1 MIGIKKHYTSV
12 NQMVADKAFANNLFR
27 DTDYEKAKSLGTDM
41 EYLLAMA
48 NTQGNLSADF
58 DVNVYDRLGE
68 DDRFNYF
75 IHKNFG
81 EKGTQS
87 YNDTDAYFN
96 NKIEKI
102 KTDEIYNSLSGFAK
116 TVNTVGGWIGSLL
129 VGAYG
134 VVEGLADAL
143 ALVGGGVAG
152 IFDNDIWDDTKKL
165 VAEDLTGYTAAQ
177 NALSDFRKTYTF
189 ENKQQWMGA
198 INDVFG
204 AVGQMAPMLVTGGAT
219 GVAKAAGTVVYYGAT
234 FGQTGEQA
242 IRQNPDINY
251 GTLMGYTSAITLVE
265 LGTEWASGKIFG
277 EGLIGATGFNPKKV
291 SGNMFGTILHNMG
304 TEAAEEAVAEIFDGV
319 LEYWMVTQD
328 RESLPTVE
336 KVLYAALIGGLTGG
350 FLAGGRI
357 ALTPRMSV
365 TSDGQVEYNKNL
377 SKEDLKNATKLGL
390 GKSWALQNL
399 FQQSTDALNS
409 VDEVTKL
416 QTKYS
421 GLSLEQIKTQH
432 AKEYEKAVKTDI
444 ETKEVHAKSFLALA
458 KLMKEIGEQNFKE
471 ATSLLQK
478 SAENA
483 QLMADNYINHRAE
496 GNKKAS
502 EVFAANFPDKSFT
515 PTAIPSKT
523 NQAFA
528 ETIRQAF
535 PNVKLVFGTF
545 GDKNGEPVRAINGA
559 ETYIFIDES
568 FVETKGFEQAL
579 VEGVRYQLADQL
591 MSEMEILDKD
601 EVDGLVRLFTDTDV
615 PYSKLSKEQKRTIAQ
630 ILCFDVVN
638 TRKLF
643 RNSPKTHKKIFKYFT
658 DQSEYVKKFG
668 RQTEANKIRYHDLLS
683 IRNMYIQNIV
693 DTIGNMEDARAI
705 AKEYNLSEDELQ
717 TKIIDK
723 MMTTN
728 ANDVVKLTKLQQV
741 KEACQKRDAFNE
753 LYNSRVDNTEDFDF
767 DRMYD
772 ADYYSPDFVG
782 TVSQNNADFKQAL
795 QEYILT
801 KYGIAFVDKT
811 EFDIACDN
819 MLSVEMVEQ
828 FSKDFLT
835 KEFLDT
841 NPSYADKKAAVVE
854 AIYMLSQ
861 TGADLDGDSVIVTDT
876 EIKGT
881 GKLGFINIQ
890 LFAEKKT
897 KDSKDLGYHYGDI
910 SYGKKADHR
919 GMMAGRGTGHFG
931 TGFYL
936 VSDPKRLK
944 EGGSEYAKR
953 NQDVVDVSKYKLF
966 KPNTSEDAD
975 ALHDALKAIN
985 DLGYANAISMTVDDV
1000 YDLDYENPDLLNLLK
1015 TNGFSEYTLDRVS
1028 NFIKNKEYGAA
1039 EQELIKEIT
1048 KVDELLND
1056 VVNAAQVLSK
1066 LFNVEFGVV
1075 ENNITQALASESN
1088 DSYSTVFMKKM
1099 GYNGVDVRHLESH
1112 DNWRYGSVIYDID
1125 PETIISS
1132 TKPSSTQNI
1141 ESNKSKSKPNITDK
1155 DIEKLASTDYRSGK
1169 KDFGKAKGYEGSEH
1183 EVASVI
1189 EYEEKNGAL
1198 LRSKIKTL
1206 EDLKTVL
1213 NAINEGKIGSPERG
1227 FVMDLIQSTVLP
1239 FNFKGNKYAS
1249 AKALFDEVQSARLT
1263 HIGEEMASRSQLFAQ
1278 TNPMKSLSE
1287 ELSQKH
1293 GTEIKPSEK
1302 MMIKW
1307 VPMYADRTN
1316 WLNRI
1321 QQEYDQLID
1330 KRKHTQD
1337 PYTREQINEELKY
1350 LRSLT
1355 AAVAEDDTATI
1366 LDLTIQKLQKSDEN
1380 KIQNETTIQ
1389 EMTRDFVADLIQHTD
1404 TSGPTKYNPN
1414 KKYILKPEHVE
1425 KIVDFWKKVN
1435 AFRYLAMLSSPATW
1449 GRNAIT
1455 NTLVCMNAIVE
1466 DVIGGK
1472 MEQSRLLRQ
1481 ESQANFT
1488 GNYDKNFSNAV
1499 EKRYA
1504 TKIKNDT
1511 AGDKYHSTELEAV
1524 RQKWA
1529 EENDP
1534 MKKSKLLGKVKAIE
1548 QKMLNDQ
1555 PWTKRRVMRNLKN
1568 MLAGSMNMIS
1578 KSAYAELKAMYK
1590 GETAEEIYNNMLE
1603 KGSPLAE
1610 EFKEVY
1616 IDNKGADMVG
1626 VLELAAKLTS
1636 TSGILEQIYN
1646 KALYRGNKLLFKT
1659 DNILSKKIGK
1669 LQDKHPMTAALITAI
1684 VPFARTSF
1692 NTSAYIVN
1700 HSPIGLAKGV
1710 IQALQTRNMYYGDMR
1725 QAITDYHRTEY
1736 VKQHKEANKDFK
1748 FVEAEFKQ
1756 WCDKHLSGDVVSAIN
1771 GDYKA
1776 IKRVFDRYVELG
1788 RVSQSLVGSSD
1799 IFARATAI
1807 ESISQGLT
1815 GTGMMVLGILLATMI
1830 DGFKI
1835 DEDDYLGPVL
1845 QVGDLRFKLD
1855 DLSPFST
1862 LFSVGAVINS
1872 SEGFLDGFEKFA
1884 GILIDAS
1891 MLNVVESAIQY
1902 SDSIPDYLGNQQI
1915 NFVQQFI
1922 PAIFKSFTKVIDNA
1936 KKDKSGNFYEKLI
1949 KTTASNLPLFSYLVA
1964 DKIDPYTGEKEKI
1977 YQSGLLE
1984 ALFNQVLPVG
1994 IRSETMSDFE
2004 REARR
2009 VGAETTGLT
2018 GRFKVNDIDYDVK
2031 DKQKY
2036 SKYRAK
2042 YINEQY
2048 YLITSG
2054 KQKVTVENDKGKRIT
2069 TTYDKLTDKQKQ
2081 NVINRLYTDAT
2092 SMTKIKWWTDQGNT
2106 YVVTDRDLYNEY
2118 RKMFSNIVYKK
2129 NWSKSK
2135 FVES

>member
-1 MIGIKKHYTSV
+1 MAGFQKIYTSE
-12 NQMVADKAFANNLFR
+12 N
-27 DTDYEKAKSLGTDM
+27 
-41 EYLLAMA
+41 EYLYDLGKSTGYFDEDYYELSKEAGSDYQYLQMMA
-48 NTQGNLSADF
+48 SLHQTGVSATFDPVLYSKLSGD
-58 DVNVYDRLGE
+58 E
-68 DDRFNYF
+68 RFNYLATENF
-75 IHKNFG
+75 MDKSSQEYVNSSQYFKQREQEIKN
-81 EKGTQS
+81 
-87 YNDTDAYFN
+87 
-96 NKIEKI
+96 
-102 KTDEIYNSLSGFAK
+102 DEIYNSLTGFEK
-116 TVNTVGGWIGSLL
+116 TLSTVGGWFGSLGL
-129 VGAYG
+129 GVYG
-134 VVEGLADAL
+134 LGEGLIDAV
-143 ALVGGGVAG
+143 ALIGGGIAG
-152 IFDNDIWDDTKKL
+152 LVDNQIWEDTKDFMAK
-165 VAEDLTGYTAAQ
+165 DITGYNAAQ
-177 NALSDFRKTYTF
+177 KALTEFRQTYTF

-198 INDVFG
+198 INDIFG
-204 AVGQMAPMLVTGGAT
+204 AIGQMAPMLVTGGASAVIKGIGT
-219 GVAKAAGTVVYYGAT
+219 AAYYVGMAGNT
-234 FGQTGEQA
+234 AEQA
-242 IRQNPDINY
+242 VVNNPDIDY
-251 GTLMGYTSAITLVE
+251 WKLVAYTGAVTGVE
-265 LGTEWASGKIFG
+265 ALTEWGSGKIFG
-277 EGLIGATGFNPKKV
+277 EGLIGLKGFNPKQI
-291 SGNMFGTILHNMG
+291 SGGMFKTILHNMG
-304 TEAAEEAVAEIFDGV
+304 TEAAEEAVSELFGGI
-319 LEYWMVTQD
+319 LEYYLVTED
-328 RESLPTVE
+328 KESLPTIE
-336 KVLYAALIGGLTGG
+336 KVLYAALIGGITGG
-350 FLAGGRI
+350 VLAGGRI
-357 ALTPRMSV
+357 VLTPRMSV
-365 TSDGQVEYNKNL
+365 TSDGQVKYNK
-377 SKEDLKNATKLGL
+377 DLTTEERDNAKKLGL
-390 GKSWALQNL
+390 RKSWAVQSLL
-399 FQQSTDALNS
+399 QQSSDALNR

-421 GLSLEQIKTQH
+421 TLSLDQIKTQH
-432 AKEYEKAVKTDI
+432 AEEYQTAVDADI
-444 ETKEVHAKSFLALA
+444 EIKTKQAKSFLSLA
-458 KLMKEIGEQNFKE
+458 KLMHEIGETNFKE
-471 ATSLLQK
+471 AVDLLNGAVED
-478 SAENA
+478 AE
-483 QLMADNYINHRAE
+483 QMVDNYINHRAE

-502 EVFAANFPDKSFT
+502 EVFAANFPNRSFT
-515 PTAIPSKT
+515 PSAIPSKT
-523 NQAFA
+523 NQTLA
-528 ETIRQAF
+528 ESIRTAF
-535 PNVKLVFGTF
+535 PHLKVAFGKF
-545 GDKNGEPVRAINGA
+545 GDKDGDPVRAINGT
-559 ETYIFIDES
+559 ETYLFIDEN
-568 FVETKGFEQAL
+568 FVEKYGAQAL
-579 VEGVRYQLADQL
+579 VKVIKYQIADQL
-591 MSEMEILDKD
+591 MSEMEIFDKA
-601 EVDGLVRLFTDTDV
+601 EVDGLVKLFIDTDI
-615 PYSKLSKEQKRTIAQ
+615 PYSKLPTEQKRIVAQ
-630 ILCFDVVN
+630 ILCFDAIN

-643 RNSPKTHKKIFKYFT
+643 RNSSKTHRKIFKYFT
-658 DQSEYVKKFG
+658 DKSNYFRVFG
-668 RQTEANKIRYHDLLS
+668 SKTKINRIRYHEMLS

-693 DTIGNMEDARAI
+693 DTIGNMEDVRAI
-705 AKEYNLSEDELQ
+705 AKEYGITEDELQ

-723 MMTTN
+723 MITTN
-728 ANDVVKLTKLQQV
+728 ANDKVRLTKLQQV

-753 LYNSRVDNTEDFDF
+753 LYQSRIDTTEDFDF
-767 DRMYD
+767 SRMYD
-772 ADYYSPDFVG
+772 PEYYSTDFVN
-782 TVSQNNADFKQAL
+782 TVSQGNADFKQAL
-795 QEYILT
+795 NEYILRQH
-801 KYGIAFVDKT
+801 GIVFVDKT
-811 EFDIACDN
+811 KFDVACES
-819 MLSVEMVEQ
+819 MLSGEMVEE
-828 FSKDFLT
+828 FS
-835 KEFLDT
+835 KEFLTEEYLST
-841 NPSYADKKAAVVE
+841 NPSFADKKATVIDAL
-854 AIYMLSQ
+854 YMFSQ
-861 TGADLDGDSVIVTDT
+861 TGSDTAGDSVIVTDNQ
-876 EIKGT
+876 IQGT
-881 GKLGFINIQ
+881 GKMMFMNIQ
-890 LFAEKKT
+890 LFAEKNTDK
-897 KDSKDLGYHYGDI
+897 SNEA
-910 SYGKKADHR
+910 S
-919 GMMAGRGTGHFG
+919 
-931 TGFYL
+931 
-936 VSDPKRLK
+936 
-944 EGGSEYAKR
+944 
-953 NQDVVDVSKYKLF
+953 VV
-966 KPNTSEDAD
+966 
-975 ALHDALKAIN
+975 
-985 DLGYANAISMTVDDV
+985 
-1000 YDLDYENPDLLNLLK
+1000 
-1015 TNGFSEYTLDRVS
+1015 
-1028 NFIKNKEYGAA
+1028 
-1039 EQELIKEIT
+1039 
-1048 KVDELLND
+1048 
-1056 VVNAAQVLSK
+1056 
-1066 LFNVEFGVV
+1066 
-1075 ENNITQALASESN
+1075 
-1088 DSYSTVFMKKM
+1088 
-1099 GYNGVDVRHLESH
+1099 
-1112 DNWRYGSVIYDID
+1112 
-1125 PETIISS
+1125 PETTEQKEPEQSAPS
-1132 TKPSSTQNI
+1132 TEKPIN
-1141 ESNKSKSKPNITDK
+1141 NKKQPHITDK
-1155 DIEKLASTDYRSGK
+1155 DIAQLASTDYRSGK
-1169 KDFGKAKGYEGSEH
+1169 KDFSKAKGYEGREY

-1189 EYEEKNGAL
+1189 DYENKNGEL
-1198 LRSKIKTL
+1198 LRRKIKTI

-1213 NAINEGKIGSPERG
+1213 NAIKEGKIGSPESG
-1227 FVMDLIQSTVLP
+1227 FVMNLIQSTVLT
-1239 FNFKGNKYAS
+1239 FNFKGKKHAA
-1249 AKALFDEVQSARLT
+1249 AKAMFDEVQGPRQTYQA
-1263 HIGEEMASRSQLFAQ
+1263 EEFASRSELFAQ
-1278 TNPMKSLSE
+1278 TNPMKALSE
-1287 ELSQKH
+1287 ELTQKH
-1293 GTEIKPSEK
+1293 GAEIKPSEK

-1350 LRSLT
+1350 LRTLAS
-1355 AAVAEDDTATI
+1355 AVAEDDTATI

-1404 TSGPTKYNPN
+1404 TSGPVKYNPN
-1414 KKYILKPEHVE
+1414 KKYILKPEHAE

-1449 GRNAIT
+1449 GRNALT
-1455 NTLVCMNAIVE
+1455 NTLVCVNAIVE

-1472 MEQSRLLRQ
+1472 IEQSRLLRQ

-1488 GNYDKNFSNAV
+1488 GNYDKNFSDAV

-1610 EFKEVY
+1610 EFKKVY

-1636 TSGILEQIYN
+1636 TGEILEQIYN

-1788 RVSQSLVGSSD
+1788 RVNQSLVGSSD

-1845 QVGDLRFKLD
+1845 QIGDLRFKLD
-1855 DLSPFST
+1855 DLSPFTT

-1884 GILIDAS
+1884 GILIDSS

-1922 PAIFKSFTKVIDNA
+1922 PAIFKSFTKVIDNS

-1984 ALFNQVLPVG
+1984 AMFNQVLPVG

-2036 SKYRAK
+2036 SKYRAE

-2069 TTYDKLTDKQKQ
+2069 TTYNKLTDKQKQ